1 MSWVMAPHDPE
12 WAGQYEEEA
21 RHLREVFGADL
32 VSLHHV
38 GSTAVPGIRAKP
50 IIDIVIVL
58 VDISRIH
65 GFDGAM
71 VALGYRPRGE
81 CLRDYLNHMTHP
93 VDRAS
98 EFYSQEIMA

>member
-81 CLRDYLNHMTHP
+81 CL
-93 VDRAS
+93 S
-98 EFYSQEIMA
+98 SQPEVLAEYACGAKSLLS